1 MFAYCHRNGLFQEIL
16 KSPKNFLMLLLAT
29 CFHLIQQALAI
40 YQPFLF
46 GDFVQKIVDEPNA
59 MAALMQMVAL
69 YAGLHFLI
77 QLFSAVADHL
87 ADRVMTKFTLLLKKT
102 SFGHLLGHSVARK
115 DNGTGTL
122 LELWSRGVSA
132 VQSSVDH
139 LVYSVGLPIY
149 SLLLAFGAVFA
160 ALDPALCYVML
171 GGAVGYF
178 VWLYFVQ
185 NFIRPAIRR
194 ANKIDEEVSE
204 QAFDQLRNREIFQ
217 IFRKNYSLDQ
227 RFYDA
232 ADGQRE
238 LQLKVHLLNQVWGLG
253 NSAIYAITLGA
264 LLVLSVYLLQQGKL
278 NAGDMATVL
287 ALAGTMFMP
296 IRRINRGLLKL
307 RTNAV
312 SAENL
317 AEKLVEGEG
326 DFETAVKKSTLG
338 ELDQIEVKDVT
349 IQHGDVAVLERFN
362 LSLKAGE
369 KLLLRGASGSGKT
382 SFANVLSGL
391 KLPDQG
397 DVVFETVDGESFGIN
412 KVHPAI
418 TYASQDENIL
428 NLSIADNIMLGEDDE
443 AKLDWSVGIAGLSD
457 QMLERIK
464 SGENIGE
471 RGSNVSGGERKRIMM
486 ARALYHMNNVTIF
499 DESLSNLDSAT
510 RDLVLDHLL
519 NEDDLT
525 LICISHDDAL
535 LKRFDRVVE
544 M

>member
-1 MFAYCHRNGLFQEIL
+1 MFAYCHRNGLFSEIVR
-16 KSPKNFLMLLLAT
+16 SPRNLLMLVLAIS
-29 CFHLIQQALAI
+29 FHLVQQGIAI

-46 GDFVQKIVDEPNA
+46 GDFVQKIIDEPNA

-77 QLFSAVADHL
+77 QLFSSIADHL
-87 ADRVMTKFTLLLKKT
+87 ADRVMTKFTLLLKKV
-102 SFGHLLGHSVARK
+102 SFGHLLGHSVERK
-115 DNGTGTL
+115 ESGTGTL
-122 LELWSRGVSA
+122 IELWSRGVSA
-132 VQSSVDH
+132 VESSIDH
-139 LVYSVGLPIY
+139 LVYSVALPIY

-160 ALDPALCYVML
+160 ALDVALCYVML
-171 GGAVGYF
+171 GGTVGYF
-178 VWLYFVQ
+178 IWLYFVQ

-217 IFRKNYSLDQ
+217 IFRKEYLLDK
-227 RFYDA
+227 RFYDS
-232 ADGQRE
+232 ADGQRD
-238 LQLKVHLLNQVWGLG
+238 LQLKVQMLNQIWGLG
-253 NSAIYAITLGA
+253 NSAIYAMTLGV
-264 LLVLSVYLLQQGKL
+264 LLVVSLYLLQQGKL

-296 IRRINRGLLKL
+296 IRRINRGLLRL

-312 SAENL
+312 AAENL
-317 AEKLVEGEG
+317 ADKLVEGEA
-326 DFETAVKKSTLG
+326 DHNASTRKSTLG
-338 ELDQIEVKDVT
+338 EIATISAQNIS
-349 IQHGDVAVLERFN
+349 IQHGDNPVLDG
-362 LSLKAGE
+362 LSLKVKAGE

-391 KLPDQG
+391 RLPDG
-397 DVVFETVDGESFGIN
+397 GRVEFVTPSGEQIDL
-412 KVHPAI
+412 KDVHPAI

-428 NLSIADNIMLGEDDE
+428 NLSIADNIMLGTRDDE
-443 AKLDWSVGIAGLSD
+443 KLDWAVSKAGLSE
-457 QMLERIK
+457 QMLNRIK

-471 RGSNVSGGERKRIMM
+471 GGGNVSGGERKRIMM

-519 NEDDLT
+519 DEKELT

-535 LKRFDRVVE
+535 VERFDRVVE